1 MKMTRRTRRSNWG
14 TLGGL
19 SLAQRPGNGDSDGGT
34 AHGLTAA
41 GQGKPARG
49 AKTEEITKELHWPIS
64 SITVPTA
71 PLGAGRTSLVEESAG
86 QPLAVAANDQL
97 VMQCRHPMLAD
108 VDVATRVNVH
118 MPWLV
123 RTEARPAKTAPVGA
137 GIVLLRCESVKPWPY
152 FFFDSIFSPG
162 PATAELNDGDEQRF
176 ALSRGRNTWPLPHE
190 SFVGAQ
196 MASIVCVKAGTS
208 TRLP

>member
-1 MKMTRRTRRSNWG
+1 MTGRARRIG
-14 TLGGL
+14 LGMLNRLPRGERL
-19 SLAQRPGNGDSDGGT
+19 GNGNGDGGT
-34 AHGLTAA
+34 HGLTAA
-41 GQGKPARG
+41 GHGKPARG
-49 AKTEEITKELHWPIS
+49 AKTEEIAKELHWPIS

-123 RTEARPAKTAPVGA
+123 RTEARPARMAPVGA
-137 GIVLLRCESVKPWPY
+137 GIVLLRCETVKPWWP
-152 FFFDSIFSPG
+152 FFCFGLMYLPSG
-162 PATAELNDGDEQRF
+162 KQPA
-176 ALSRGRNTWPLPHE
+176 
-190 SFVGAQ
+190 GAHQ
-196 MASIVCVKAGTS
+196 NAWSLIT
-208 TRLP
+208 